1 MKREGD
7 KGSPCL
13 IPLEISKKPS
23 GVPLMRIEIFGEEIN
38 LKMRLTY

>member
-23 GVPLMRIEIFGEEIN
+23 GDPLIRTKILGVEMN
-38 LKMRLTY
+38 LKMRLIH